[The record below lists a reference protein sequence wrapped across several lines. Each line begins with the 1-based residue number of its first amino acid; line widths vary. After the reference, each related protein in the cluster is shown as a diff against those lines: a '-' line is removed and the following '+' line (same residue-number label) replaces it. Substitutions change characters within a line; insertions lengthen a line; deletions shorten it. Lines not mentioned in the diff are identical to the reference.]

1 MSRTSDPLAL
11 YLTQLAAAN
20 CAVNAARGGCTRQ
33 EREAALRLAIDYLDA
48 ALVLLPELE
57 PPPPAPA
64 LGAIDDEVC

>member
-11 YLTQLAAAN
+11 YLTHLAAVT

-33 EREAALRLAIDYLDA
+33 EREAARRLAIACLDSA
-48 ALVLLPELE
+48 MVLLPELE

>member
-1 MSRTSDPLAL
+1 MSRTSDALAL

-20 CAVNAARGGCTRQ
+20 CAVNAARGGRTRQ
-33 EREAALRLAIDYLDA
+33 EREAALRLAIDCLDSA
-48 ALVLLPELE
+48 MVLLPELE

>member
-11 YLTQLAAAN
+11 YLTHLAAVT

-33 EREAALRLAIDYLDA
+33 ERAAALWDAIDYLDA
-48 ALVLLPELE
+48 AISLLPELE

-64 LGAIDDEVC
+64 LGALDDETA

>member
-11 YLTQLAAAN
+11 YLTQLAAAI
-20 CAVNAARGGCTRQ
+20 CAMNAARGGHTRQ
-33 EREAALRLAIDYLDA
+33 EREAALRCAIDYLDS

-64 LGAIDDEVC
+64 LGALDDETA